1 MAKFVAI
8 GYGDRTGY
16 DRAAPE
22 VRNAAHAHDKDLQK
36 RGVLMGVAGGPVQVR
51 NPDDAG
57 VQTAS
62 SPFMSSPLPVAGF
75 AVIEAVDL
83 SDAIRMASQ
92 VPLSHTAS

>member
-36 RGVLMGVAGGPVQVR
+36 RGVLMGVADGPVQVR
-51 NPDDAG
+51 NPDAAG